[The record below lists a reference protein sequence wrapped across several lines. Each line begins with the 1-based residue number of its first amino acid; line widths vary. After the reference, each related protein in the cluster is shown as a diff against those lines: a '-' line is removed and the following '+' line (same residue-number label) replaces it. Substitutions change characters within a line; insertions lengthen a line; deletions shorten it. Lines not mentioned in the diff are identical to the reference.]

1 VQERY
6 LSNNVAS
13 QHAEAVNQLRAKDDE
28 LADVGRRRDAA
39 ARERPL
45 WHRLLRRESAR
56 QRELEAWIAQ
66 LEIERHELWVRVA
79 ELATG
84 LEGEEAI
91 PERYRSSLSDDWI
104 IYHGFRN
111 PTEVDHV
118 MVGPLGIWAIEVK
131 NQKVR
136 LEVDGQDWIKQNL
149 SNAGFGYE
157 EAPATDRGGR
167 PWGRQASDPASALG
181 RRLAAKGHPI
191 RIRTAVVLVNE
202 GAQIG
207 SIRDPGV
214 DLVTADLG
222 DVDKAIGTLTTDL
235 TAADIAAIDEIIIEQ
250 HRHFEERRKGK
261 GKGKGKGRSR

>member
-1 VQERY
+1 MQERY

-13 QHAEAVNQLRAKDDE
+13 QHAAAADQLRAKDDE
-28 LADVGRRRDAA
+28 LADVERRVDAA

-45 WHRLLRRESAR
+45 WQRLLRRKSAR
-56 QRELEAWIAQ
+56 QGELEARSAQ

-118 MVGPLGIWAIEVK
+118 LVGPLGIWAIEVK

-136 LEVDGQDWIKQNL
+136 LEVNGSVWTKQNL
-149 SNAGFGYE
+149 SNAGIGYE
-157 EAPATDRGGR
+157 VDPATDRGGR
-167 PWGRQASDPASALG
+167 SWGRQASDPATALG
-181 RRLAAKGHPI
+181 RRLAAKGHPV

-214 DLVTADLG
+214 DLITADLG
-222 DVDKAIGTLTTDL
+222 DVDTAIGTPTANLTLD
-235 TAADIAAIDEIIIEQ
+235 DIVAIDEIIVEQ
-250 HRHFEERRKGK
+250 HRHFEQRRN
-261 GKGKGKGRSR
+261 GKGRGKRPDRGR